1 MKDKNMKKIVRS
13 FLSAVTVVFI
23 LSGSLTEAHEDV
35 QGRGITMDAIGEFLR
50 TINVLSGGTRTL
62 PSGDPFVEN
71 IRARFEIPE
80 RIPIFSPH
88 GGDSIIVFVFDSERL
103 PVGRGLWHEIFPS
116 EYKYLQTYHNL
127 KAVYCLHEKEPVDLG
142 DIVFAVQPDQGGHT
156 SVFFNNKRGTV
167 DLARIK
173 TGNSI
178 FFPGSR
184 YIVKPVGVESQL

>member
-1 MKDKNMKKIVRS
+1 MKDKNMKKLFRS
-13 FLSAVTVVFI
+13 FLGGVAVALI
-23 LSGSLTEAHEDV
+23 ISGPFAQAHEDPR
-35 QGRGITMDAIGEFLR
+35 GLGITMDAIGEFLR
-50 TINVLSGGTRTL
+50 TINTLSGGTRTL

-80 RIPIFSPH
+80 RIPIISPH
-88 GGDSIIVFVFDSERL
+88 GGNSIIVFVFDSEWL
-103 PVGRGLWHEIFPS
+103 PMGKGTWYEIFPN

-142 DIVFAVQPDQGGHT
+142 DIVLAVQPDLGGHT

-184 YIVKPVGVESQL
+184 YIVKPVGAESQP